1 MPSKLPTM
9 LGHEI
14 VSKIIEIGKNAS
26 KFKIG
31 QKNAYHHEILACI
44 ILIVILEKKIYADL
58 QT

>member
-9 LGHEI
+9 PGHEI

-31 QKNAYHHEILACI
+31 QKMHI
-44 ILIVILEKKIYADL
+44 IMKFLHALYL
-58 QT
+58 L